1 MIKIHTGLR
10 SSSISFKQA
19 NVNIMAFSDTHGDLK
34 STAPLFQNFQDN
46 KEDIFENKEEKSTLN
61 LMTIVGDWFM
71 NPTQKGYLSDKN
83 KTSGDYQATFLK
95 AFIDNTKSLIPGLKV
110 FYTPGNHCLDGGDKV
125 FLSHI
130 KNLDMQTIISNS
142 DLKQAESI
150 KSLSPKQRKK
160 IHEYKIVEVQDDKNS
175 KLKHKVLILGI
186 TPINIDF
193 LVKEDIKGLNL
204 LGTKDCKEAYLKAK
218 DADETAEIISKITK
232 DFNGAVILMSHAGEP
247 VAQAIAKKVGNI
259 DLILNAHDHLDET
272 IPVKT
277 KSGFV
282 TKIVSLSEN
291 ANKIESIKLHFDDDG
306 NISIKNDP
314 PYYTDFESNLERN
327 PINKMY
333 KNMLKEDITPL
344 AKVIDPKKRQSL
356 NIKNVRYGNNDLAN
370 FCTDAI
376 LSKIKETHPEVQAFI
391 IPSTSFRSDLPT
403 SITRPIINLD
413 LIDLFKGI
421 SGNLSKVLVGDI
433 KGQML
438 SKFILENILDNLSNP
453 DRNTLNQMSGIII
466 DKRSIK
472 ETLDWQNNKD
482 LSSFTDFIKIK
493 NEKGEFE
500 PIDLEKTYS
509 IALPKKLFVKS
520 TIPEFKELM
529 STFTDQN
536 NTVYDYFKDFV
547 KDGPEEIKLNIDKR
561 VLT

>member
-1 MIKIHTGLR
+1 MIKISMGYRNTP
-10 SSSISFKQA
+10 ISFKQA

-34 STAPLFQNFQDN
+34 NTAPLFQNFQDN
-46 KEDIFENKEEKSTLN
+46 KDDIFEKKEEKSTLN

-83 KTSGDYQATFLK
+83 KTSGDYQTIFFK
-95 AFIDNTKSLIPGLKV
+95 SFIENTKSLIPGLKV
-110 FYTPGNHCLDGGDKV
+110 FYTPGNHCLDAGDRV
-125 FLSHI
+125 FLNHI
-130 KNLDMQTIISNS
+130 KNLDMQTIISNA

-150 KSLSPKQRKK
+150 KNLSPKQRKK
-160 IHEYKIVEVQDDKNS
+160 IHEYKIIEVQDDK
-175 KLKHKVLILGI
+175 KPELKHKVMILGI

-193 LVKEDIKGLNL
+193 LVKENIKGLNL

-218 DADETAEIISKITK
+218 DVDETAEIISKITK
-232 DFNGAVILMSHAGEP
+232 DFNGAVVLMSHAGEP
-247 VAQAIAKKVGNI
+247 VAKAIAKKVGNI

-277 KSGFV
+277 QNGFV

-306 NISIKNDP
+306 NLSIKNN
-314 PYYTDFESNLERN
+314 PYYTDFESNLESN

-333 KNMLKEDITPL
+333 TNMLKEDITPL
-344 AKVIDPKKRQSL
+344 VKVIDPKGRQSL

-421 SGNLSKVLVGDI
+421 SGDLSKVLVGDI
-433 KGQML
+433 NGKIL
-438 SKFILENILDNLSNP
+438 YKFILENVLDNLSNP
-453 DRNTLNQMSGIII
+453 DRNTLIQMSGIII
-466 DKRSIK
+466 DKKSIK
-472 ETLDWQNNKD
+472 ETLEWQNNKD
-482 LSSFTDFIKIK
+482 LSSLTDFIKIK
-493 NEKGEFE
+493 NEYGEFE
-500 PIDLEKTYS
+500 PIDLEKPYS

-536 NTVYDYFKDFV
+536 NTVYDYFKSFV